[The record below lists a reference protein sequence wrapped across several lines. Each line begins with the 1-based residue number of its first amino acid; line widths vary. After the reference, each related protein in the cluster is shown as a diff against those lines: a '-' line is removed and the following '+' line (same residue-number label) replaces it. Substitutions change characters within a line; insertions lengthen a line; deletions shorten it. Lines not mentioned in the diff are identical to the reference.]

1 MGIFTKIEQSQNL
14 YVTAEDR
21 IAKAILRK
29 NNKVGGITLAN
40 FKLYHKTIVIKTL
53 WYWHEHRH

>member
-40 FKLYHKTIVIKTL
+40 FKTISQNYSNQNIMAL
-53 WYWHEHRH
+53 A